1 VVQISNAFRVEK
13 KMKGQLTY
21 VMKPLTLVSII
32 ILLVLL
38 LYSINTYKG
47 RERIAEKT
55 LDLTSMATNILLIL
69 ANSEDCL
76 AYRVPATQGAYANIV
91 DSKKL
96 DEFSEKYSEIE
107 PDCARNHDFGWR
119 VEVEEVSGESFSG
132 GKTWS
137 FGARDFSTGKAMRN
151 KIEFWM
157 PVAIR
162 HSVSEVNVG
171 RMSITLVDGELEKI
185 AGFLDWSCK
194 MGMLGK
200 LSSSSTD
207 VQINSP
213 ITYDRTNNYLCSGG
227 GTKNCRK
234 LLCTLYG
241 FNNMTSRGTYSI
253 STDFQS
259 PDKLL
264 VST

>member
-1 VVQISNAFRVEK
+1 
-13 KMKGQLTY
+13 MKGQLSY

-38 LYSINTYKG
+38 LYSLNSYRG
-47 RERIAEKT
+47 RERMAEKT
-55 LDLTSMATNILLIL
+55 LDLTSFATNILLIL

-76 AYRVPATQGAYANIV
+76 AYKIPATQGAYANIV
-91 DSKKL
+91 DLKKL
-96 DEFSEKYSEIE
+96 DEFSEKYEEIE
-107 PDCARNHDFGWR
+107 PDCARNYDFGWR
-119 VEVEEVSGESFSG
+119 VTVEEVNGESFNG

-137 FGARDFSTGKAMRN
+137 FGARDFSKGKAMKN
-151 KIEFWM
+151 KVEFWI

-162 HSVSEVNVG
+162 HSVNEVNVG

-200 LSSSSTD
+200 MSSSSTD
-207 VQINSP
+207 VQISSP
-213 ITYDRTNNYLCSGG
+213 ITYDRSNNYLCSG
-227 GTKNCRK
+227 NACRK
-234 LLCTLYG
+234 LLCTLIG
-241 FNNMTSRGTYSI
+241 FEDMKSGGTYSI
-253 STDFQS
+253 SVDFRS